1 MMIEVTPW
9 DKVFTEYK
17 GTKKGIFTILYWYLF
32 NKPDYLTN
40 IASEM
45 KKMEKSG
52 AFENFP
58 KVITR
63 KNTIGKSLHEMEEY
77 NLIGRCGPDD
87 LRKYDLIEEKIGK
100 TRRVYFQTLSFFY
113 IDLFCI
119 KTPNSVKKQ
128 IEDHY
133 EEYKGHIE
141 DSKIA
146 KYPYRT
152 VFSFDSPRNAPILPV
167 QKIVQECSSRPE
179 KFMKV
184 ISRGERN
191 HIRLYELLIKTFEEL
206 ESISKISS
214 IVSLLNTHL
223 EDKNKSL
230 YTQSLIKEFE
240 RTFDILDG
248 KKVLNRYKLAKEGA
262 LHDATR
268 ILLIDPF
275 EIKDTKKSVENLLEL
290 YRKVKREALSFNP
303 KTWMFE

>member
-1 MMIEVTPW
+1 MIEVTPW
-9 DKVFTEYK
+9 DEVFTEYK

-58 KVITR
+58 KVITH
-63 KNTIGKSLHEMEEY
+63 KNTIGKPLHEMEEY

-100 TRRVYFQTLSFFY
+100 TRRVYFQALSFFY
-113 IDLFCI
+113 IDFFCI

-133 EEYKGHIE
+133 EEYKGHIG

-167 QKIVQECSSRPE
+167 QEIVQGCSSRPE

-184 ISRGERN
+184 ISRGERD

-214 IVSLLNTHL
+214 VVSFLNTHL

-262 LHDATR
+262 LHDAVK
-268 ILLIDPF
+268 ILLRDPF
-275 EIKDTKKSVENLLEL
+275 EIKDTKKSVESLLEL
-290 YRKVKREALSFNP
+290 YKKVERGALSFNP